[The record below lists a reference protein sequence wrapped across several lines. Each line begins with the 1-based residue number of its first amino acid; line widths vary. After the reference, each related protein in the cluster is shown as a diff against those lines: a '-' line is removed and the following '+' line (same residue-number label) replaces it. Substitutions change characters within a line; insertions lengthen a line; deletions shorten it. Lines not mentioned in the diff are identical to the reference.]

1 MNVLRAAFVWGG
13 GDGCDRTTIYSIRI
27 SNQYRNKPTIFAIEY
42 RILILWL

>member
-13 GDGCDRTTIYSIRI
+13 GDGCDRTTIIRI
-27 SNQYRNKPTIFAIEY
+27 SNSIRNKPTIFEIEY